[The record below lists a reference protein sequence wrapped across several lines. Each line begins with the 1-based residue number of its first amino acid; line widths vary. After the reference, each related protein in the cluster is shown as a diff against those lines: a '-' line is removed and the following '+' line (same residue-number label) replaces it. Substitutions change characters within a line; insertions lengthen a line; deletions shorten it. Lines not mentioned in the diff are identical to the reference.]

1 MITLHEFKRLSME
14 QKNEEILRKVVLSNV
29 QFAESYNFY
38 MIFTTLVVSGQGE
51 KWSKF
56 CFMLGV
62 KTNAVRRNLPLLF
75 QLNEDL
81 RTVRGA
87 LSTALDNISSLEA
100 GAGTGEGAGRTC
112 SKTRSVDQI
121 LGQHNTH
128 SGSHFHSVDNIDV
141 SGHLSNVSNVSNVS
155 SMSTGPLPD
164 ISGEVRGGGKYPGI

>member
-1 MITLHEFKRLSME
+1 
-14 QKNEEILRKVVLSNV
+14 
-29 QFAESYNFY
+29 
-38 MIFTTLVVSGQGE
+38 
-51 KWSKF
+51 
-56 CFMLGV
+56 MLGV
-62 KTNAVRRNLPLLF
+62 KTNAVHRNLPLLF

-100 GAGTGEGAGRTC
+100 GAGVGEGAGRTC